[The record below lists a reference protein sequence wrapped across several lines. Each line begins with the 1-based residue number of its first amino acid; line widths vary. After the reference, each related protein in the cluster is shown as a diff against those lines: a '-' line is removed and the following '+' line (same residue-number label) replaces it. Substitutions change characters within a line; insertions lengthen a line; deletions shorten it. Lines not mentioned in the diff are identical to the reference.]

1 MLRIARQ
8 LLFLQSQLL
17 QLPGKQLLPQF
28 VSQRVRRSQQH
39 VPALQ
44 RPLPQLQLHPNSMHF
59 LQTLH
64 SATRPRPQRLSL
76 RARWVLRGGQV
87 SQLDQSGVL
96 ELRLA
101 LRAVQVDQRVHQLL
115 GELLSLLWERELL
128 ERLSRRLCFFG

>member
-1 MLRIARQ
+1 
-8 LLFLQSQLL
+8 
-17 QLPGKQLLPQF
+17 
-28 VSQRVRRSQQH
+28 
-39 VPALQ
+39 
-44 RPLPQLQLHPNSMHF
+44 MHF

-64 SATRPRPQRLSL
+64 SATLPRPQRLSL

-87 SQLDQSGVL
+87 PQLDQSGVL

-101 LRAVQVDQRVHQLL
+101 LRAVQVDQRVQQLL